1 MPRSRSHQVDK
12 SKARTYM
19 AKADQFLSASTVAMS
34 GSHHDA
40 ALLPAIHAA
49 ISATD
54 AVTAAFSGLRSADP
68 DHLRAA
74 DLLESIA
81 RGSDEI
87 HERANQLR
95 GLLKVK
101 NLVEYEDR
109 RVTAREAEA
118 GVKRADPFAG
128 WARSQVGKA
137 HI

>member
-19 AKADQFLSASTVAMS
+19 AKADQFL
-34 GSHHDA
+34 
-40 ALLPAIHAA
+40 
-49 ISATD
+49 
-54 AVTAAFSGLRSADP
+54 SADP

-118 GVKRADPFAG
+118 GVKRADRFAG

>member
-1 MPRSRSHQVDK
+1 
-12 SKARTYM
+12 M

-34 GSHHDA
+34 GSHH
-40 ALLPAIHAA
+40 
-49 ISATD
+49 
-54 AVTAAFSGLRSADP
+54 
-68 DHLRAA
+68 HLRAA

-118 GVKRADPFAG
+118 GVKRADRFAG

>member
-1 MPRSRSHQVDK
+1 MPRSRSREVDK
-12 SKARTYM
+12 NKAHTYM
-19 AKADQFLSASTVAMS
+19 AKAEQFLSASTVAMN

-40 ALLPAIHAA
+40 ALLLAIQAA
-49 ISATD
+49 ISAAD
-54 AVTAAFSGLRSADP
+54 AVTAALSGLRPADA

-81 RGSDEI
+81 RGSEEI

-109 RVTAREAEA
+109 RVTGREAEA
-118 GVKRADPFAG
+118 GVKRADRFAG
-128 WARSQVGKA
+128 WARAQVARA
-137 HI
+137 HV